1 MRLLIEFSKLGFHSC
16 LNIKLGKNFS
26 LKDMLLR
33 GQEKKKKSMKE
44 KYTLWHLWSWFMVC
58 KKQTSN
64 LAPFLVSVSLDENS
78 IRVPVS

>member
-33 GQEKKKKSMKE
+33 GQEKKINE
-44 KYTLWHLWSWFMVC
+44 REIYTLASLVMVYGLQ
-58 KKQTSN
+58 KT
-64 LAPFLVSVSLDENS
+64 D
-78 IRVPVS
+78 I